1 VERTDLEG
9 SGFVRRQSNVIGVLY
24 RKGFARPPRDVL
36 RLVPQLVRDYR
47 QRFGELWAGFQQWRH
62 GIRRTERQLRQAGAS
77 GLLPSVIYCTQFT
90 LLVLAVALV
99 VVVVAV
105 LLRKLRP
112 DDVAARV
119 IAEYLSAFLFFLA
132 GAAFRG
138 GILGHRVKPRA
149 WEPRVDWLSHARK
162 EATATFFVMLVTA
175 WGYAAF
181 NAVKSEIPGWL
192 VAFAFLMM
200 LASNPRKGR
209 RRRRRPAW

>member
-1 VERTDLEG
+1 V
-9 SGFVRRQSNVIGVLY
+9 V
-24 RKGFARPPRDVL
+24 

-47 QRFGELWAGFQQWRH
+47 QRFGELWAGFQQWR
-62 GIRRTERQLRQAGAS
+62 RRVPHAEEQPRQAGAS
-77 GLLPSVIYCTQFT
+77 RLLPSVIYCTQFT
-90 LLVLAVALV
+90 LLVLAVAFV

-105 LLRKLRP
+105 LLRRARP
-112 DDVAARV
+112 NDVTARV
-119 IAEYLSAFLFFLA
+119 VAEYLSAFLFFLA

-138 GILGHRVKPRA
+138 GILGRRVKPRA
-149 WEPRVDWLSHARK
+149 WEPQIDWLSQARK
-162 EATATFFVMLVTA
+162 EATATFFIMLVTA

-200 LASNPRKGR
+200 LASNPRKR